1 MAAMA
6 GQSGMFLLTC
16 DCINRPTGK
25 TLKIVAAVTVG
36 DINSLAVG
44 KNAIFYD
51 RSGLDYDA
59 KVTAVMDNPISI
71 KQAFWSPYK
80 RLAKWAEDL
89 INKRAAEKDA
99 KMMDE
104 TTTKLATAEVPADK
118 DAASEKAAAPA
129 FDIAKFA
136 GIFAAIGMAL
146 GMIGTALVA
155 LFSGLAALT
164 WWQLVLVFLGLM
176 LLISG
181 PSMLMAYLKLRRRN
195 LAPILN
201 ANGWAV
207 NAQAIISVP
216 FGATLTQEAKYP
228 IIKMKDPFEK
238 KGLSAGAKWCIA
250 IACVLAA
257 AGITWLVLWLLGI
270 CPCCC

>member
-1 MAAMA
+1 
-6 GQSGMFLLTC
+6 
-16 DCINRPTGK
+16 
-25 TLKIVAAVTVG
+25 
-36 DINSLAVG
+36 
-44 KNAIFYD
+44 
-51 RSGLDYDA
+51 
-59 KVTAVMDNPISI
+59 
-71 KQAFWSPYK
+71 
-80 RLAKWAEDL
+80 
-89 INKRAAEKDA
+89 
-99 KMMDE
+99 
-104 TTTKLATAEVPADK
+104 
-118 DAASEKAAAPA
+118 
-129 FDIAKFA
+129 
-136 GIFAAIGMAL
+136 MAL